1 MDLHIGEMNST
12 VRAADNEAM
21 LTPRVLDQIVRAVIE
36 RLREHETRETRL
48 AAERQLRRD
57 ILDDDVDTWRGRP

>member
-12 VRAADNEAM
+12 VRAVDNEAM
-21 LTPRVLDQIVRAVIE
+21 LTPRVLDQIVRVVIE
-36 RLREHETRETRL
+36 RLREQEARETRL

-57 ILDDDVDTWRGRP
+57 ILDDDADTWRGRP